1 MAIVKSAGL
10 RNYVGKHA
18 GNVYYL
24 QKGIS
29 LVREK
34 AAQVTNPKTAAQM
47 IQRVRLANLVNF
59 YRANKEWMLRYSF
72 EKLRPYLSV
81 YNEFVGAN
89 MANSVP
95 LTKSDAAAGVV
106 LPAPLIITK
115 GTLRSIGELKV
126 YESILEAESVI
137 NVDNNDVTIGNLSK
151 SLINSNQGWN
161 IGDQLS
167 AIVIAFRDGQICSVD
182 STEMTLDTDSQ
193 NEIPGSLL
201 VNNGHLKITMDTF
214 DQPGNNGYGVALIHS
229 RRENGKVLVSSETL
243 SLSQKAIETLQLS
256 TTQEAYQT
264 AADSYKVTDQPFLD
278 PETGEQSD
286 MYPVRKVVTPEGGGK
301 IYGPDA
307 LGYDKWSQWRMQP
320 NKGYKL
326 KRYKLNDGDWI
337 IDLDQ
342 YDKQY
347 GYTYAG
353 PNPITITAEFEAI
366 G

>member
-47 IQRVRLANLVNF
+47 MQRVRLANLVNF

-72 EKLRPYLSV
+72 EKLRPYLSI

-106 LPAPLIITK
+106 LPAPLVLTK
-115 GTLRSIGELKV
+115 GTLTPIGTMQVSEIQLTAISK
-126 YESILEAESVI
+126 IWI
-137 NVDNNDVTIGNLSK
+137 DNSNDTIGKLSTV
-151 SLINSNQGWN
+151 LIEDVGGWKA
-161 IGDQLS
+161 GDQLS
-167 AIVIAFRDGQICSVD
+167 SVVIAYRNGEACQINL
-182 STEMTLDTDSQ
+182 TEMILDPENT
-193 NEIPGSLL
+193 EVIPGSITI
-201 VNNGHLKITMDTF
+201 VDHHLAVDIDVF
-214 DQPGNNGYGVALIHS
+214 QVHSQDGYGVALIHS

-243 SLSQKAIETLQLS
+243 SLSQTAIEKLEQS
-256 TTQEAYQT
+256 TTEEAYKT

-278 PETGEQSD
+278 PETGNQSD
-286 MYPVRKVVTPEGGGK
+286 LYPVKKVVTPEGGGT

-307 LGYDKWSQWRMQP
+307 LGYGKWSQWHMQP
-320 NKGYKL
+320 NEGYKL
-326 KRYKLNDGDWI
+326 KRYKLNEGEWNT
-337 IDLDQ
+337 DLNQ

-353 PNPITITAEFEAI
+353 PNPITITAEFETIA
-366 G
+366 

>member
-24 QKGIS
+24 QKGEA

-34 AAQVTNPKTAAQM
+34 AASVSNPKTPAQM
-47 IQRVRLANLVNF
+47 MQRVRLANLVNF

-72 EKLRPYLSV
+72 EKLRPYLSI

-95 LTKSDAAAGVV
+95 LTKSDAAAGAV
-106 LPAPLIITK
+106 LPAPLVLTK
-115 GTLRSIGELKV
+115 GTLHSIGTLEV
-126 YESILEAESVI
+126 FSSRLEAKSKI
-137 NVDNNDVTIGNLSK
+137 YANNDDNTIGALSQ
-151 SLINSNQGWN
+151 SLINLNKGWK

-167 AIVIAFRDGQICSVD
+167 SIIIGFRAGKVCIVD
-182 STEMTLDTDSQ
+182 SREMILDTESQ
-193 NEIPGSLL
+193 DEIPGHFYVDNDVVW
-201 VNNGHLKITMDTF
+201 VNLDIFNFRPEFGF
-214 DQPGNNGYGVALIHS
+214 GVALIHS
-229 RRENGKVLVSSETL
+229 RRENGKVMVSSETL
-243 SLSQKAIETLQLS
+243 SLSEEAIETLQQS
-256 TTQEAYQT
+256 TTEEAYKT

-278 PETGEQSD
+278 PETGNQSD
-286 MYPVRKVVTPEGGGK
+286 MYPVKKVVTPEGGGK

-320 NKGYKL
+320 NEGYQL
-326 KRYKLNDGDWI
+326 KRYKLNEGEWI
-337 IDLDQ
+337 TNLDQ

-353 PNPITITAEFEAI
+353 PNPITITAEFESI

>member
-47 IQRVRLANLVNF
+47 MQRVRLANLVNF

-72 EKLRPYLSV
+72 EKLRPYLSI

-106 LPAPLIITK
+106 LPAPLVLTK
-115 GTLRSIGELKV
+115 GTLPSIGKLKV
-126 YESILEAESVI
+126 FGSLLEAESDI
-137 NVDNNDVTIGNLSK
+137 DVDNNIETIGALSK
-151 SLINSNQGWN
+151 SIIMRNEGWKV
-161 IGDQLS
+161 GDQLS
-167 AIVIAFRDGQICSVD
+167 AIVIAFRSGKICDVNT
-182 STEMTLDTDSQ
+182 TEMTLDTESQ
-193 NEIPGSLL
+193 DILPGSLYVDRGKVLISLDL
-201 VNNGHLKITMDTF
+201 VYFKPEF
-214 DQPGNNGYGVALIHS
+214 GYGVVLIHS

-243 SLSQKAIETLQLS
+243 SLSQEAIEKLEQS
-256 TTQEAYQT
+256 TTEEAYL
-264 AADSYKVTDQPFLD
+264 AAAESYKVTDQPFLD
-278 PETGEQSD
+278 PETGDQSD
-286 MYPVRKVVTPEGGGK
+286 MYPVTKVVTPEGGGK

-307 LGYDKWSQWRMQP
+307 LGYGKWSQWCIQP
-320 NKGYKL
+320 NEGYQLKQYKL
-326 KRYKLNDGDWI
+326 GEGVWI
-337 IDLDQ
+337 TDLDQ

-353 PNPITITAEFEAI
+353 PNPGTITAEFETKA
-366 G
+366 

>member
-10 RNYVGKHA
+10 RNYVGTHS

-24 QKGIS
+24 QKGEA

-34 AAQVTNPKTAAQM
+34 AAQVTNPKTPAQM
-47 IQRVRLANLVNF
+47 MQRVRLANLVNF
-59 YRANKEWMLRYSF
+59 YRTNKEWMLRYSF
-72 EKLRPYLSV
+72 EKLRPYLSI

-95 LTKSDAAAGVV
+95 LTKNDAAAGVV
-106 LPAPLIITK
+106 LPAPLVITK
-115 GTLRSIGELKV
+115 GTLPSIGMINISEQDG
-126 YESILEAESVI
+126 EAISKI
-137 NVDNNDVTIGNLSK
+137 NMEGAQSTIAAVSQK
-151 SLINSNQGWN
+151 LISQNIGWKA
-161 IGDQLS
+161 GDQLS
-167 AIVIAFRDGQICSVD
+167 AVIIAFFDGKACIVNT
-182 STEMTLDTDSQ
+182 TEVIIDPDNTETLPDTLFIGDTK
-193 NEIPGSLL
+193 LH
-201 VNNGHLKITMDTF
+201 VNIYQFTEH
-214 DQPGNNGYGVALIHS
+214 PNNGYGVALIHS

-243 SLSQKAIETLQLS
+243 SLSQTAIEVMKQS
-256 TTQEAYQT
+256 TTEEAYKT

-278 PETGEQSD
+278 PETGNQSD
-286 MYPVRKVVTPEGGGK
+286 MYPVNKVVTPEGGGK

-307 LGYDKWSQWRMQP
+307 LGYGKWSQWRMQP
-320 NKGYKL
+320 NQGYQL
-326 KRYKLNDGDWI
+326 KRYKLNEGEWI
-337 IDLDQ
+337 TDLDQ

>member
-47 IQRVRLANLVNF
+47 MQRVRLANLVNF

-72 EKLRPYLSV
+72 EKLRPYLSI

-106 LPAPLIITK
+106 LPAPLVLTK
-115 GTLRSIGELKV
+115 GTLPSIGRLNV
-126 YESILEAESVI
+126 YDIRLEAESNIFVNDDDNSIGALSQSII
-137 NVDNNDVTIGNLSK
+137 NQNE
-151 SLINSNQGWN
+151 GWKV
-161 IGDQLS
+161 GDQLS
-167 AIVIAFRDGQICSVD
+167 AIIIEFNIGKICSVNK
-182 STEMTLDTDSQ
+182 TEMILDTENQDSL
-193 NEIPGSLL
+193 PGSFMIRDGKLL
-201 VNNGHLKITMDTF
+201 INLDMF
-214 DQPGNNGYGVALIHS
+214 DIPTNQGYGVTLIHS

-243 SLSQKAIETLQLS
+243 SLSQTAIETLQQS
-256 TTQEAYQT
+256 TTEEAYQT

-278 PETGEQSD
+278 PETGNQSD
-286 MYPVRKVVTPEGGGK
+286 MYPVKKVVTPEGGGT

-307 LGYDKWSQWRMQP
+307 LGYGKWSQWRMQP
-320 NKGYKL
+320 NEGYKL
-326 KRYKLNDGDWI
+326 KNYKLGDGEWKT
-337 IDLDQ
+337 DLDQ
-342 YDKQY
+342 YDMQY

>member
-47 IQRVRLANLVNF
+47 MQRVRLANLVNF

-72 EKLRPYLSV
+72 EKLRPYLSI

-106 LPAPLIITK
+106 LPAPLVITK
-115 GTLRSIGELKV
+115 GTLNTIGALK
-126 YESILEAESVI
+126 ILEEDGEAISNIKMTGVES
-137 NVDNNDVTIGNLSK
+137 TIAAISQN
-151 SLINSNQGWN
+151 LINQDIGWKV
-161 IGDQLS
+161 GDQLS
-167 AIVIAFRDGQICSVD
+167 AIIIAFRAGKACMVD
-182 STEMTLDTDSQ
+182 ATEIIIDPENTKNLPKALFIGDSALTINLYQ
-193 NEIPGSLL
+193 FPEEP
-201 VNNGHLKITMDTF
+201 DY
-214 DQPGNNGYGVALIHS
+214 GYGVALIHS
-229 RRENGKVLVSSETL
+229 RRENGKVLVSSEAL

-256 TTQEAYQT
+256 TTEEAYQT

-278 PETGEQSD
+278 PETGNQSD
-286 MYPVRKVVTPEGGGK
+286 MYPVQKVVTPEGGGK

-307 LGYDKWSQWRMQP
+307 LGYGKWSQWRMQP
-320 NKGYKL
+320 NEGYQL
-326 KRYKLNDGDWI
+326 KRYKLGDGEWKT
-337 IDLDQ
+337 DLDQ

-353 PNPITITAEFEAI
+353 PNPMTITAEFEAI
-366 G
+366 V

>member
-18 GNVYYL
+18 GNVYYI
-24 QKGIS
+24 QKGEA

-47 IQRVRLANLVNF
+47 MQRVRLANLVNF

-72 EKLRPYLSV
+72 EKLRPYLSI

-115 GTLRSIGELKV
+115 GTLPSIGTLHV
-126 YESILEAESVI
+126 IGSQLEAQSQI
-137 NVDNNDVTIGNLSK
+137 SADNNDDTIGALSY
-151 SLINSNQGWN
+151 SLINRNEGWK

-167 AIVIAFRDGQICSVD
+167 AIVIGFNNRKICSVD
-182 STEMTLDTDSQ
+182 TTEMVLDTENQDSL
-193 NEIPGSLL
+193 PGSLL
-201 VNNGHLKITMDTF
+201 VLRNKVIVSLDVFGSRYA
-214 DQPGNNGYGVALIHS
+214 NGYGVALIHS

-243 SLSQKAIETLQLS
+243 SLSEEAIDILQQS
-256 TTQEAYQT
+256 TTEEAYQT

-278 PETGEQSD
+278 PETGAQSD
-286 MYPVRKVVTPEGGGK
+286 MYPVKKVVTPVGGGT

-307 LGYDKWSQWRMQP
+307 LGYGKWSQWRMQP
-320 NKGYKL
+320 NEGYRLKQYKL
-326 KRYKLNDGDWI
+326 GEGAWI
-337 IDLDQ
+337 TDLDQ

-353 PNPITITAEFEAI
+353 PNPGTITAEFEAI
-366 G
+366 V

>member
-47 IQRVRLANLVNF
+47 MQRVRLANLVNF
-59 YRANKEWMLRYSF
+59 YRANKEWMLKYSF
-72 EKLRPYLSV
+72 EKLRPYLSI

-89 MANSVP
+89 LANSVP
-95 LTKSDAAAGVV
+95 LTKSDATAGVV
-106 LPAPLIITK
+106 LPAPLVITK
-115 GTLRSIGELKV
+115 GTLPSIGMLNISDTEG
-126 YESILEAESVI
+126 EALSKI
-137 NVDNNDVTIGNLSK
+137 NVEGVGSTIAEVSQK
-151 SLINSNQGWN
+151 LISQNIGWKA
-161 IGDQLS
+161 GDQLS
-167 AIVIAFRDGQICSVD
+167 AVIIGFFDGKACVVNT
-182 STEMTLDTDSQ
+182 TEVIIDPDNTESLPDTLFVGDTTLNVNILQFSDR
-193 NEIPGSLL
+193 PGY
-201 VNNGHLKITMDTF
+201 
-214 DQPGNNGYGVALIHS
+214 GYGVALIHS

-243 SLSQKAIETLQLS
+243 SLSKTAIEKLEQS
-256 TTQEAYQT
+256 TTEEAYQT

-278 PETGEQSD
+278 PETGNQSD
-286 MYPVRKVVTPEGGGK
+286 MYPVKKVVTPEGGGE

-307 LGYDKWSQWRMQP
+307 LGYGKWSQWRMQP
-320 NKGYKL
+320 NEGYQL
-326 KRYKLNDGDWI
+326 KRYKLNDGEWI
-337 IDLDQ
+337 TNLDQ

-353 PNPITITAEFEAI
+353 PNPITITAEFETKA
-366 G
+366 